1 MDQMNLVGISRN
13 PLKSVKIFLNQN
25 AARNTIV
32 RNAMW
37 ITLSL
42 VFFLLPAQVHAQQF
56 SFSVSPPLVE
66 MIIKPGKS
74 VVIAYTITNGGDPT
88 IISANVLP
96 FQPHGIS
103 GDVELKKD
111 MEGPIR
117 FALDNSNIQLGKP
130 FMLQPRKGQQLLV
143 NIRVPEGTPEGDYY
157 YTFFVQNE
165 LGKPTEGVSAAQAQ
179 GRVGAHI
186 LVTVTQSGRI
196 EAGGSIGS
204 LSVKPH
210 YSFNLFGSQFDIFES
225 TDIIPVTL
233 IVQNTGKNY
242 IKPEGVL
249 NLKGSLGENADF
261 SVLPQNI
268 LSQSSRR
275 INATP
280 SAQVSSLDGS
290 EPASLLLSG
299 FFFGKYTLTAHL
311 SFGPNTGSH
320 TSLVT
325 FYAFPFKLMISAGL
339 ALIVG
344 IVIIQQLKNKKQD

>member
-1 MDQMNLVGISRN
+1 MNRLKLITNSINQCFVKKAMLRIAIWILV
-13 PLKSVKIFLNQN
+13 
-25 AARNTIV
+25 AA
-32 RNAMW
+32 MG
-37 ITLSL
+37 L
-42 VFFLLPAQVHAQQF
+42 VMPAAVHAQQF
-56 SFSVSPPLVE
+56 SFSISPPLVE

-74 VVIAYTITNGGDPT
+74 VLVAYTVTNGGDPT

-96 FQPHGIS
+96 FQPVGIT
-103 GDVELKKD
+103 GDVQLKKN

-117 FALDNSNIQLGKP
+117 FSLDNSNIGLGKP

-143 NIRVPEGTPEGDYY
+143 KIRVPEGTPEGDYY

-165 LGKPTEGVSAAQAQ
+165 LGKPTEGVSAAQTQ

-210 YSFNLFGSQFDIFES
+210 YTFKLFGSEYAIFES
-225 TDIIPVTL
+225 TDIIPVEL
-233 IVQNTGKNY
+233 IIQNTGKNY

-261 SVLPQNI
+261 SLLPQNI

-275 INATP
+275 IQATP
-280 SAQVSSLDGS
+280 SAQLSADADT
-290 EPASLLLSG
+290 EPASLFLSG
-299 FFFGKYTLTAHL
+299 FFVGKYTVTAKL

-320 TSLVT
+320 TAVAT
-325 FYAFPFKLMISAGL
+325 FYAFPFTLLLSAGL

-344 IVIIQQLKNKKQD
+344 SIIIQQLKNKKQE